1 MLWVEVE
8 THIDSG
14 PSENLYSHTN
24 LRCDSGRFHWIQKGL
39 IQSCTPIPTPGKKS
53 SGKTPS
59 LYTMVQGVVG
69 EGVADLI
76 GLRPLG
82 KDKSRAGSPH
92 PSKPRNLTGSL
103 PAAEQSMGHKIFMWV
118 YYLTAG
124 CCCRDIRKKSKNI
137 WVIQKSS
144 CPQNPQAL
152 DCLVV
157 LVTITVKYIEH
168 TNLSL

>member
-1 MLWVEVE
+1 MEVE
-8 THIDSG
+8 THIDNG

-24 LRCDSGRFHWIQKGL
+24 LRCDFEDFTGSRGL
-39 IQSCTPIPTPGKKS
+39 IQSCTPIPTQSRKS
-53 SGKTPS
+53 WKTPS
-59 LYTMVQGVVG
+59 LYTTVRGVVG

-76 GLRPLG
+76 GLRPPA

-103 PAAEQSMGHKIFMWV
+103 PAAEQSMDIKSSLCEYNYNHELLLQG
-118 YYLTAG
+118 YL
-124 CCCRDIRKKSKNI
+124 RKGKNI

-152 DCLVV
+152 DCLVL
-157 LVTITVKYIEH
+157 LVIITVKYIEH